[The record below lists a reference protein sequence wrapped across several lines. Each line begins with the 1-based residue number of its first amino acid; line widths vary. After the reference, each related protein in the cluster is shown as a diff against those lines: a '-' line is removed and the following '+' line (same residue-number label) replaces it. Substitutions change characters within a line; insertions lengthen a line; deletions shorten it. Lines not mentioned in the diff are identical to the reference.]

1 MIRNIIFD
9 MGNVLLRFD
18 KDLFAAEAGVAEED
32 KELLRRVV
40 FCSTDWVKLD
50 WGTHDE
56 PEAVERMCKK
66 LPERLHAVV
75 HQLVEHWDEPI
86 RPIAGMPELVQELK
100 EKGYKL
106 YLLSNA
112 SHRQHD
118 YWPRVPGSEYFEG
131 TVISA
136 DLGVIKPDVAIYEAL
151 YKKFGLKPE
160 ECLFIDDSPY
170 NIEGGMRTG
179 MDGIVFFGDAPAL
192 REELKARGVLL

>member
-18 KDLFAAEAGVAEED
+18 RDEFLDAAGVAKED
-32 KELLRRVV
+32 REILLRRV
-40 FCSTDWVKLD
+40 FLSTDWVKLD

-56 PEAVERMCKK
+56 GEAVERMCLG
-66 LPERLHAVV
+66 LPSRLHPTV
-75 HQLVEHWDEPI
+75 HQLVERWDEPI
-86 RPIAGMPELVQELK
+86 RPMEGMEELVRELK
-100 EKGYKL
+100 DKGYTL

-112 SHRQHD
+112 SHRQHA
-118 YWPRVPGSEYFEG
+118 YWPRVPGQDCFEG

-136 DLGVIKPDVAIYEAL
+136 DLGVIKPDAAIYEAL
-151 YKKFGLKPE
+151 YKKFSLKPE

-179 MDGIVFFGDAPAL
+179 MDGIVFYGDVPAL
-192 REELKARGVLL
+192 RAELQARSIL